1 MELIERIENKQK
13 QIAKMEKNLVKYAKE
28 VDEEFI
34 KMCDRYFET
43 KDYSE
48 LKQYKIS
55 HNMMFLPE
63 YYSKRYDLEDAKA
76 TLEKYQKQL
85 IKENDK
91 NSTLNE
97 LPESIKEFREKLIE
111 RWNSYDFWKRDEIKK
126 IYNDDSIS
134 YKERTEKLTKMFGR
148 GWYEFKYLTNNQ
160 IEEQNKK
167 DADKLILNMINRVV
181 EITGKITDT
190 KYLSTHSDNQGY
202 TIINGKI
209 IGEKGTAIIES
220 IGAGGYNI
228 QRYHIRVLVKEVK

>member
-55 HNMMFLPE
+55 HNMCFLPE
-63 YYSKRYDLEDAKA
+63 SV
-76 TLEKYQKQL
+76 
-85 IKENDK
+85 
-91 NSTLNE
+91 
-97 LPESIKEFREKLIE
+97 KEFREKLIE
-111 RWNSYDFWKRDEIKK
+111 RWNNYDFWKRDEIKK
-126 IYNDDSIS
+126 IYNDDSIA
-134 YKERTEKLTKMFGR
+134 YRERIEKLTKMFGR

-160 IEEQNKK
+160 IEEQNEK